1 MVNKSIDKILTNL
14 CIVLLVSSQY
24 LAMVLG
30 CYSPG
35 KTGFFTIVLAVLIVL
50 FIARLMVNPIR
61 WVSKKFFIF
70 AFLILASYGLTLM
83 FCSEKTNLTVIDFI
97 GMCFIPFLFGGI
109 LDFDGKTVI
118 RWTMYT
124 IIFAI
129 PVFQQVFVKANAGT
143 AYDAVSMGSSYALV
157 PVIGASI
164 VHFMLFRKEST
175 FFDKIVYIANIFFL
189 FSFVQMSYRG
199 PLVCLAVLVLFCAIY
214 NISKEG
220 KTNKNIILISALL
233 ILVVLLLI
241 YLDEILIFVYDFL
254 AKRNIRIAFLDKTR
268 FLVSAGEGDLVHG
281 RTTIWKTALEG
292 FFESPIFGHGLAT
305 FLYNTGIVFPH
316 NFILQFLYDGGLLL
330 TIPLMS
336 VIIAG
341 IRKSIRDRKIDS
353 SRFSFVVFAG
363 GIAFT
368 RGLVSAETWRIIL
381 LWLLFGYFT
390 NNYGKSENICEE
402 HEFEE

>member
-1 MVNKSIDKILTNL
+1 MNKSIDKILTNL

-341 IRKSIRDRKIDS
+341 IRKSIRDRKIHS

>member
-1 MVNKSIDKILTNL
+1 MNKSIDKILTNL